1 MKRFRMYGAST
12 EDPEIL
18 SIAYRNQHGDRT
30 SPGSVGGSGAASV
43 PEPFSRDT
51 NHPIYETLS
60 ITQNLS
66 TALRYLRK
74 PATNRVVWIDAIC
87 INQDDIHERS
97 LEVAR
102 MGFIYNKAR
111 QVIVWLGPHTENS
124 ELAIETLRSLA
135 RDIIYDPKL
144 HRLDVVY
151 NSHTFRIEHDSHA
164 LMARESE
171 WKSIQDLLYRKWF
184 TRLWIYQEII
194 LSRVAV
200 VTVGLSEM
208 EWTAFMSALWWIFIQ
223 SARLPS
229 LSALLDSEYI
239 DNYVRPILSS
249 STAIDIDIYTVSA
262 ILQVRLLRRP
272 QGSNLRYAQPDVFRR
287 SSTKS

>member
-1 MKRFRMYGAST
+1 MARFIYSPLKSAQKEIRLISLLPGLFDSDIKVEIFYEKLSEQYQPDYEALSYVWGST

-30 SPGSVGGSGAASV
+30 SPGSVGGSVAASV

-51 NHPIYETLS
+51 DHPIYETLS

-87 INQDDIHERS
+87 INQDDIQERS

-124 ELAIETLRSLA
+124 ELAIETLR
-135 RDIIYDPKL
+135 
-144 HRLDVVY
+144 
-151 NSHTFRIEHDSHA
+151 
-164 LMARESE
+164 
-171 WKSIQDLLYRKWF
+171 
-184 TRLWIYQEII
+184 
-194 LSRVAV
+194 
-200 VTVGLSEM
+200 
-208 EWTAFMSALWWIFIQ
+208 
-223 SARLPS
+223 
-229 LSALLDSEYI
+229 
-239 DNYVRPILSS
+239 
-249 STAIDIDIYTVSA
+249 
-262 ILQVRLLRRP
+262 
-272 QGSNLRYAQPDVFRR
+272 
-287 SSTKS
+287 